1 MENKSEPQKIK
12 LKYKYYLIKF
22 SKEKKK
28 AKFLFGAKKMEEI
41 KKKIVGVE
49 MKENDEIILIKLSKE
64 KKFTNKTTGMVKL
77 IGGPI
82 KLSIKIFELTPN
94 SVLKLKHE
102 KQINR
107 SGEYDTDKRN
117 AQFLYLTT
125 DYLTSEINNKDME
138 LVGLLAGENKLEKR
152 PFAPKLIDQIKKFK

>member
-28 AKFLFGAKKMEEI
+28 AKFLFGAKKLDQL
-41 KKKIVGVE
+41 KQKIIGIN
-49 MKENDEIILIKLSKE
+49 MKETDEIILIKLSKE
-64 KKFTNKTTGMVKL
+64 KKFNGKSAAMSNI

-82 KLSIKIFELTPN
+82 KLSIKIFELSPN

-102 KQINR
+102 KQLSR
-107 SGEYDTDKRN
+107 SGEYDEDKRN
-117 AQFLYLTT
+117 SQFLYLTT
-125 DYLTSEINNKDME
+125 DYLKSEIKNKDME

-152 PFAPKLIDQIKKFK
+152 PMAPKLIDQIKKIK